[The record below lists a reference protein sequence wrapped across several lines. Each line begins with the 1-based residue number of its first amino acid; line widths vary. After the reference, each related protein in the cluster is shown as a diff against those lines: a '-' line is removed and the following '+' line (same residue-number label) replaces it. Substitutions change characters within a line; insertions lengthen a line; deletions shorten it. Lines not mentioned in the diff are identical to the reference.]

1 MATRSWNGS
10 VEVFRNYVVLAMAL
24 FLPIGGRFMP
34 PLIAL
39 WLLCWLADYRW
50 KQKWNNLRQ
59 SGMLAL
65 SALFFLI
72 YVASLAITDN
82 KTSGIL
88 QIETKMVFFIFPVLT
103 GLAVWSNSINRKKVQ
118 NAFVF
123 GTFVAIVVCFVN
135 AAINMSE
142 EKRMVAQGLLQDTYI
157 NWDFFFASRLSFLMH
172 PSYLAMYA
180 TFSMYILFQRIA
192 ENWYA
197 KRKLALLFIGV
208 NLILMFSV
216 FLLASRLAYI
226 TMFLL
231 WAGVAVVYI
240 RRTGSYTKGL
250 IGLAV
255 LVITIVVVY
264 KSSDIIAS
272 RFDYAIRSFTSS
284 EIDKTS
290 SESSAVRRLVWS
302 AAADEIAG
310 NVLFGVGGG
319 DVEYVLMDKYKLEG
333 MTGAYEH
340 KLNAHSQFL
349 QTFLA
354 TGIGGFVLLLAM
366 LFVPMIRAFSRRDTD
381 VLVFLSIIILNILVE
396 SMFEIQA
403 GVMFFAY
410 FYALFTVLPADTNI
424 EK

>member
-10 VEVFRNYVVLAMAL
+10 VEIIRNYVVLAMAL

-39 WLLCWLADYRW
+39 WLICWLADYRW
-50 KQKWNNLRQ
+50 KLKWNNLRQ
-59 SGMLAL
+59 SGILAVY
-65 SALFFLI
+65 ALFFLV
-72 YVASLAITDN
+72 YVASLAITEN
-82 KTSGIL
+82 KTSGVF
-88 QIETKMVFFIFPVLT
+88 QIETKLVFFIFPVLT
-103 GLAVWSNSINRKKVQ
+103 GLAVWSDSINRSKIQ
-118 NAFVF
+118 NAFVT
-123 GTFVAIVVCFVN
+123 GTFLAIVVCFVN
-135 AAINMSE
+135 AALNMSE
-142 EKRMVAQGLLQDTYI
+142 EKQMVAQGLLNDTYI

-180 TFSMYILFQRIA
+180 TFSMYFLFQRIA
-192 ENWYA
+192 SNWQS
-197 KRKLALLFIGV
+197 KRNLAFLLVGL
-208 NLILMFSV
+208 NLILMFAV

-231 WAGVAVVYI
+231 WAGVAVVYT

-255 LVITIVVVY
+255 LVITILVVY

-302 AAADEIAG
+302 AASDEIAQ

-319 DVEYVLMDKYKLEG
+319 DVEHVLMEKYKREG

-349 QTFLA
+349 QTLLA
-354 TGIGGFVLLLAM
+354 TGLGGFVVLLAM
-366 LFVPMIRAFSRRDTD
+366 LLLPLRRAFRKKDTD
-381 VLVFLSIIILNILVE
+381 FMVFIAIIVLNILVE

-403 GVMFFAY
+403 GVMFFA
-410 FYALFTVLPADTNI
+410 FFSALFIVLPADSNP

>member
-1 MATRSWNGS
+1 MATRGWNGS
-10 VEVFRNYVVLAMAL
+10 VEVIRNYVVLAMAL

-39 WLLCWLADYRW
+39 WLICWLADYRW
-50 KQKWNNLRQ
+50 KLKWNNLRQ
-59 SGMLAL
+59 SGMLAI
-65 SALFFLI
+65 SAVFFLV

-82 KTSGIL
+82 KTSGVL

-103 GLAVWSNSINRKKVQ
+103 GLAVWSNMINRKKIQ
-118 NAFVF
+118 NAFVI
-123 GTFVAIVVCFVN
+123 GTFLAIVVCFVN
-135 AAINMSE
+135 AALNMSE
-142 EKRMVAQGLLQDTYI
+142 EKQMVAQGLLNDTYV

-180 TFSMYILFQRIA
+180 TFSMYFLFQRIA
-192 ENWYA
+192 SNWQT
-197 KRKLALLFIGV
+197 KRKLAFLFVGL
-208 NLILMFSV
+208 NLILMCAV

-240 RRTGSYTKGL
+240 RRTGLYTKGL
-250 IGLAV
+250 VGLAA
-255 LVITIVVVY
+255 LVITILVVY

-302 AAADEIAG
+302 AATDEIAQ

-319 DVEYVLMDKYKLEG
+319 DVEHVLMDKYKLEG

-354 TGIGGFVLLLAM
+354 TGIGGFAVLLAM
-366 LFVPMIRAFSRRDTD
+366 LLVPLRRAFRKKDTD
-381 VLVFLSIIILNILVE
+381 VIVFVSMIILNILVE

-403 GVMFFAY
+403 GVMFFA
-410 FYALFTVLPADTNI
+410 FFSAMFIVLPAASNP

>member
-1 MATRSWNGS
+1 MATRGWNGS
-10 VEVFRNYVVLAMAL
+10 VEVIRNYVVLAMAL

-39 WLLCWLADYRW
+39 WLICWLADYRW
-50 KQKWNNLRQ
+50 KLKWNNLRQ
-59 SGMLAL
+59 SGMLAI
-65 SALFFLI
+65 SAVFFLV

-82 KTSGIL
+82 KTSGVL

-103 GLAVWSNSINRKKVQ
+103 GLAVWSNMINRKKIQ
-118 NAFVF
+118 NAFVI
-123 GTFVAIVVCFVN
+123 GTFLAIVVCFVN
-135 AAINMSE
+135 AALNMSE
-142 EKRMVAQGLLQDTYI
+142 EKQMVAQGLLNDTYV

-180 TFSMYILFQRIA
+180 TFSMYFLFQRIA
-192 ENWYA
+192 SNWQT
-197 KRKLALLFIGV
+197 KRKLAFLFVGL
-208 NLILMFSV
+208 NLILMCAV

-240 RRTGSYTKGL
+240 RRTGSYTRGL

-255 LVITIVVVY
+255 LLITILIVY

-302 AAADEIAG
+302 VASDEIAQ

-319 DVEYVLMDKYKLEG
+319 DVEHVLMDRYKQEG

-354 TGIGGFVLLLAM
+354 TGFGGFVVLLAM
-366 LFVPMIRAFSRRDTD
+366 LLLPLRRAFRKKDTD
-381 VLVFLSIIILNILVE
+381 VIIFIAIIILNILVE

-403 GVMFFAY
+403 GVMFFA
-410 FYALFTVLPADTNI
+410 FFSALFIVLPAESNPG
-424 EK
+424 K

>member
-1 MATRSWNGS
+1 MATRGWNGS
-10 VEVFRNYVVLAMAL
+10 VEVIRNYVVLAMAL

-59 SGMLAL
+59 SGMLGL
-65 SALFFLI
+65 SALFFLV

-82 KTSGIL
+82 KTSGVL

-103 GLAVWSNSINRKKVQ
+103 GLAVWTDSINRTKIK
-118 NAFVF
+118 NAFVI
-123 GTFVAIVVCFVN
+123 GTILAIVVCFVN
-135 AAINMSE
+135 AALNMSE
-142 EKRMVAQGLLQDTYI
+142 ERQMVAQGLLQDTYV

-180 TFSMYILFQRIA
+180 TFSMYFLFQRIA
-192 ENWYA
+192 ANWQKQRMYVWA
-197 KRKLALLFIGV
+197 FIALNIF
-208 NLILMFSV
+208 FTASV

-250 IGLAV
+250 IGLSA
-255 LVITIVVVY
+255 LVITILVVY

-284 EIDKTS
+284 EVDKTS

-302 AAADEIAG
+302 AASDEIAQ
-310 NVLFGVGGG
+310 NMLFGVGGG
-319 DVEYVLMDKYKLEG
+319 DVEHVLMDKYKREG

-354 TGIGGFVLLLAM
+354 TGIGGFTVLLAM
-366 LFVPMIRAFSRRDTD
+366 LLVPLRRAFRRKDAD
-381 VLVFLSIIILNILVE
+381 VMVFVAIIVLNILVE

-403 GVMFFAY
+403 GVMFFA
-410 FYALFTVLPADTNI
+410 FFSALFIVLPADSNP